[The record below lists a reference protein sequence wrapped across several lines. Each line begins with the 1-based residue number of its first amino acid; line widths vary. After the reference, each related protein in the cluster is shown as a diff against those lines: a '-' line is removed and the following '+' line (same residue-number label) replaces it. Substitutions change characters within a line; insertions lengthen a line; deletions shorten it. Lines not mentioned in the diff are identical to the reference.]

1 MGRVIKRAATFG
13 VAGFALLLALHL
25 APLRWPASLPPP
37 DSLIDYAFFYAGFT
51 FAAAVPIFLT
61 IILGTAGSALGFW
74 LEPRSNH
81 LRAWAIPAAGAMF
94 ALVAFLLDGP
104 ATQSAGEPL
113 RSIALVT
120 IGGLLGYTSGR
131 VFSRNAA

>member
-1 MGRVIKRAATFG
+1 MGRVIKGAGTFG

-37 DSLIDYAFFYAGFT
+37 DSRIDYAFFYAGFT
-51 FAAAVPIFLT
+51 SAAAVPIFMT
-61 IILGTAGSALGFW
+61 IILGMVGSALGFW
-74 LEPRSNH
+74 LVPRRNH

-94 ALVAFLLDGP
+94 ALVAFFSDGP
-104 ATQSAGEPL
+104 ATQSAGEVL
-113 RSIALVT
+113 RSIALVA
-120 IGGLLGYTSGR
+120 IGGLLGYTVGR